1 MPRLINSLQNPLIKN
16 LVALKE
22 KPRERKKQGLFVAE
36 GLREVS
42 LAFKMG
48 YEVEALLY
56 DESVTSPEALD
67 LVFQEALA
75 DPRELIATSS
85 PVMEKIAYR
94 AGVPNVV
101 ALVRRWDRRLSELK
115 LSRTPLILVLET
127 VEKPGNLGAMLR
139 TADAAGADAV
149 IVCDPLVDE
158 YNPNVI
164 RSSLGAVF
172 SVPIVT
178 TDAQP
183 ALEWLRRQGIRI
195 LATYLGAKEA
205 YFQCD
210 LRGPIAFVMGSE
222 AHGISDFWTR
232 EAHQK
237 IIIPMHG
244 LVDSLNVSASAA
256 IVLFETLRQRAEK
269 K

>member
-16 LVALKE
+16 LVVLQE

-42 LAFKMG
+42 LAMKMG
-48 YEVEALLY
+48 YKADALIY
-56 DESVTSPEALD
+56 DESKTSPEALD
-67 LVFQEALA
+67 LILQEAVE
-75 DPRELIATSS
+75 DPGEIIVAST

-101 ALVRRWDRRLSELK
+101 ALIRRWDRRLSELS
-115 LSRTPLILVLET
+115 LSRNPLVLVLET

-139 TADAAGADAV
+139 TADAAGVDAV

-178 TDAQP
+178 TDAKP
-183 ALEWLRRQGIRI
+183 ALDWLRRQGVRI
-195 LATYLGAKEA
+195 LATYLGAKEP

-210 LRGPIAFVMGSE
+210 LRGPTAFVMGSE

-232 EAHQK
+232 ESHQK

-244 LVDSLNVSASAA
+244 SVDSLNVSASTA
-256 IVLFETLRQRAEK
+256 IVLFEALRQRTEK